1 MYQEKPGQAVVTS
14 DSKVAYNNEV
24 LFLETPNMPITGQFG
39 IFEVVFMPGLRLIE
53 SAFQKNNRIY
63 LLSVFSSAGPSLLCG
78 LFSSCCEWG
87 LPSSC
92 GAWTY
97 CGGVTCRRAQ
107 AREHMGF
114 RSCSTWAQLLRFPG
128 STAVPHGLSCSTAY
142 GIFLGQGSN
151 PCLLPWQADSFLLSH
166 QGSPRVS
173 FIWNNVGLMKRGKWW

>member
-1 MYQEKPGQAVVTS
+1 MVIFLCGWELKSHHPQQAHLELGESPGKNYCSLRGGKIDVGRTNNGVWYRWVIRKMYQEKPGQAVVTS

-24 LFLETPNMPITGQFG
+24 LFLETPNMPITDQFG

-53 SAFQKNNRIY
+53 SAFQKNNHIY
-63 LLSVFSSAGPSLLCG
+63 LFSVFSSAGPSLLCG

-107 AREHMGF
+107 AREHM
-114 RSCSTWAQLLRFPG
+114 SSVV
-128 STAVPHGLSCSTAY
+128 AVPRLHSCATRS
-142 GIFLGQGSN
+142 
-151 PCLLPWQADSFLLSH
+151 
-166 QGSPRVS
+166 
-173 FIWNNVGLMKRGKWW
+173 